1 MRDRQWSGDRL
12 PRNRIM
18 LIAVPL
24 IVTMA
29 VGLIVGIRLVSD
41 RSATLRLSNNGQRA
55 ANSTPAGP
63 ASPAPA
69 TPGGAAS
76 VSPSPIPAPA
86 ATVTPTATSMSCR
99 LAARPRPVT
108 APGRVT
114 RGRCWASGRA
124 VPSMGG

>member
-1 MRDRQWSGDRL
+1 MRDSQWSGDRL

-41 RSATLRLSNNGQRA
+41 RNATLRLSNNGQRA
-55 ANSTPAGP
+55 ANSAPAVP

-69 TPGGAAS
+69 TPGGTAS
-76 VSPSPIPAPA
+76 VSPSPIPTPV
-86 ATVTPTATSMSCR
+86 ATVTPAATAMRC
-99 LAARPRPVT
+99 LLVARPHPVT
-108 APGRVT
+108 APGQVT
-114 RGRCWASGRA
+114 RGRCRASGRTA
-124 VPSMGG
+124 LPMGG